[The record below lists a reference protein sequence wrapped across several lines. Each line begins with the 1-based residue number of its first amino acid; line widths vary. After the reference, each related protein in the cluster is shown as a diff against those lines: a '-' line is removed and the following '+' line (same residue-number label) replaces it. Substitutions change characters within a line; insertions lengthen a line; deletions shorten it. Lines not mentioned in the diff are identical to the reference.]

1 MAGEAGSEVE
11 RTRMATLAAGNRFI
25 DAKRILKDL
34 EQAGEVALS
43 LIESLKH
50 KATSVVGATT
60 KSMFMGCGSVPAP
73 GVQQDDNNAGEDQK
87 LDNGHLHTRASGP
100 THAVGPT
107 DQQ

>member
-1 MAGEAGSEVE
+1 VE
-11 RTRMATLAAGNRFI
+11 RTRMATLAAGNQFI

-60 KSMFMGCGSVPAP
+60 KSMFMGCGSVPGNARS
-73 GVQQDDNNAGEDQK
+73 QNLDDVTCYRVSFDQFSW
-87 LDNGHLHTRASGP
+87 LILVIEH
-100 THAVGPT
+100 
-107 DQQ
+107 